1 MDSDRLKILG
11 TPSVR
16 TRVAGGFAV
25 LLALLVAV
33 AAATFQLMGPVD
45 SGAGRVRRD
54 SSKAEI
60 AGALLLK
67 VSDARASVAQYALTA
82 SSSDQKAATD
92 SLGRLGLAIARTVT
106 SSGRDEDGL
115 TALAVRY
122 RTSVDR
128 TFSAVELRRS
138 GIESLLSADTEIRM
152 VTSAIAEAME
162 RETDLDLIRGGMR
175 LAQSFQES
183 DAAAVRFL
191 ASRSPADSNIA
202 ERALTALPAEL
213 AELARLAGANHRIRR
228 FVSALME
235 PLDVHT
241 EALQRVVA
249 ADDLLRHAAVERDAA
264 SVAVLR
270 AATTELDNAA
280 RSQREAVASM
290 LASIGFVHRLL
301 LAISL
306 TAIAIG
312 VALAVLIGRALLA
325 QFYALETAEA
335 ALRKKSVLL
344 ETTLANM
351 DQGLIMVTAE
361 RTIGVFNDR
370 AAQLLDLP
378 PELMGGGASFDS
390 VVRYQR
396 ERGEFT
402 EHSDSDMWSPRQRR
416 GPKDL
421 GPMHEWRRPNGTV
434 LEIRSVASPDGGV
447 VRTFTDI
454 TERRL
459 AEERVIYAAEHDVLT
474 QLPNRALFAQ
484 RLRKAM
490 SLAESDG
497 TGLAVLFL
505 DLDRFKLV
513 NDTLGHGAG
522 DELLLQL
529 ADRMRTVMREDDT
542 LARMGGD
549 EFALVMPGVCAPD
562 AAIVTAERMLTVVRE
577 PYWLPQGTACVGVS
591 IGISFFPTQGRSAEA
606 LLSHADLALYRAK
619 TLGRDRYCIFDEALD
634 NGRHDERI
642 LENSLQFALQ
652 AEQFV
657 LEYQPICDIGTGRII
672 GTEALVRW
680 HHPTK
685 GVIFPASFIPL
696 VERTGLIVELGRW
709 VMETACREA
718 LSWAIPIGV
727 SVNVAPTQLRRRE
740 IVEEVRDLLVA
751 TGLPPSR
758 LTLEVT
764 EGQLLEE
771 TAEMLGRITAL
782 RDLGVRVALDDF
794 GTGRS
799 SLSTLRCFPFS
810 DIKID
815 CSFTQGMLQDERS
828 RGLIEAILQVCRVM
842 NLDCVAEGVE
852 TAEQFAALESMGC
865 SHAQGY
871 LIGYPEPP
879 ATIRRTLWRV
889 AAEERQDLSKTQ
901 ADAKA
906 VV

>member
-1 MDSDRLKILG
+1 MAGDRLKTPS
-11 TPSVR
+11 TPSVPIR
-16 TRVAGGFAV
+16 IGGGFAV

-33 AAATFQLMGPVD
+33 AVATFQLMGPVD
-45 SGAGRVRRD
+45 SGAARVSRA
-54 SSKAEI
+54 SATAEI
-60 AGALLLK
+60 AGALLLQ

-82 SSSDQKAATD
+82 SMADQKAATD
-92 SLGRLGLAIARTVT
+92 SLGRLGRAIALAVT
-106 SSGRDEDGL
+106 SSGRDEAGL
-115 TALAVRY
+115 AALAVRY
-122 RTSVDR
+122 RTSVDK
-128 TFSAVELRRS
+128 TFSAVELRRA
-138 GIESLLSADTEIRM
+138 GIESLLSADTEMRM
-152 VTSAIAEAME
+152 ITSAIAEAME
-162 RETDLDLIRGGMR
+162 RETDADLIRSGMR
-175 LAQSFQES
+175 MAQSFQEI
-183 DAAAVRFL
+183 DAAAMRFVT
-191 ASRSPADSNIA
+191 SRSPADSNIA
-202 ERALTALPAEL
+202 GQVLTALPAEL
-213 AELARLAGANHRIRR
+213 GELARLAGDNPRIRR

-241 EALQRVVA
+241 EALQRVVE
-249 ADDLLRHAAVERDAA
+249 ADDLLRRAAVERDAA
-264 SVAVLR
+264 SAAVLK
-270 AATTELDNAA
+270 AATMELDNAGG
-280 RSQREAVASM
+280 SQREAVASM

-312 VALAVLIGRALLA
+312 VALAVRIGRALLA
-325 QFYALETAEA
+325 QFHKLEATQV

-351 DQGLIMVTAE
+351 DQGLVMVTAE

-370 AAQLLDLP
+370 ALQLLDLP
-378 PELMGGGASFDS
+378 SELMGGGATFDS

-396 ERGEFT
+396 EHGEFA
-402 EHSDSDMWSPRQRR
+402 ELSDSDMWSPHQRR

-421 GPMHEWRRPNGTV
+421 RPMHEWRRPNGTV
-434 LEIRSVASPDGGV
+434 LEIRSVAMPDGGV
-447 VRTFTDI
+447 VRTYTDI
-454 TERRL
+454 TERKL
-459 AEERVIYAAEHDVLT
+459 AEARVIYAAQHDVLT
-474 QLPNRALFAQ
+474 RLPNRALFAQ
-484 RLRKAM
+484 QLAKAM

-549 EFALVMPGVCAPD
+549 EFALVMPDVSAPD
-562 AAIVTAERMLTVVRE
+562 AAIVTAERLLTVVRE
-577 PYWLPQGTACVGVS
+577 PYWLPQGTACIGVS
-591 IGISFFPTQGRSAEA
+591 IGISFFPTQGRSAET
-606 LLSHADLALYRAK
+606 LLNHADLALYRAK
-619 TLGRDRYCIFDEALD
+619 TAGRDRYCVFDEVLD
-634 NGRHDERI
+634 GGRHDERI

-652 AEQFV
+652 EEQFM
-657 LEYQPICDIGTGRII
+657 LEYQPIWDIGAKRVVGA
-672 GTEALVRW
+672 EALLRW
-680 HHPTK
+680 NHPTK
-685 GVIFPASFIPL
+685 GIIYPASFIPL
-696 VERTGLIVELGRW
+696 ADRTGLIVDLGRW

-718 LSWAIPIGV
+718 LSWAMPIGV
-727 SVNVAPTQLRRRE
+727 SVNVAPAQLRRRE
-740 IVEEVRDLLVA
+740 IVDEVRKLLAA
-751 TGLPPSR
+751 TRLPPAR

-782 RDLGVRVALDDF
+782 RDLGIRVALDDF

-815 CSFTQGMLQDERS
+815 CSFTQGILQDNRS

-842 NLDCVAEGVE
+842 NIDCVAEGVE
-852 TAEQFAALESMGC
+852 TVEQLVALESMGC
-865 SHAQGY
+865 SHAQGH

-879 ATIRRTLWRV
+879 VTIRRTLWRV
-889 AAEERQDLSKTQ
+889 AADERLDLSETP
-901 ADAKA
+901 ADVKA

>member
-1 MDSDRLKILG
+1 MASDRLKTWA
-11 TPSVR
+11 TPSVGIR
-16 TRVAGGFAV
+16 IAGGFAV
-25 LLALLVAV
+25 LLALLVGV
-33 AAATFQLMGPVD
+33 AAATFQLIGPVD
-45 SGAGRVRRD
+45 SLAGRVRRE
-54 SSKAEI
+54 STKVEI
-60 AGALLLK
+60 AGALLLN

-82 SSSDQKAATD
+82 SVADQKAATD
-92 SLGRLGLAIARTVT
+92 SLGRLGRAIGRTVT
-106 SSGRDEDGL
+106 SGRRDEHGL
-115 TALAVRY
+115 AALAVRY
-122 RTSVDR
+122 RTSVDE
-128 TFSAVELRRS
+128 TFSAVERRRA
-138 GIESLLSADTEIRM
+138 GIESLLAADTEIRM
-152 VTSAIAEAME
+152 ITSAIAEAME
-162 RETDLDLIRGGMR
+162 RETDANLIRSGMR
-175 LAQSFQES
+175 MAQSFQES
-183 DAAAVRFL
+183 DAAAIRFL
-191 ASRSPADSNIA
+191 ASRSPADANIA
-202 ERALTALPAEL
+202 ARELTILPAEL
-213 AELARLAGANHRIRR
+213 GELARLAGANPRIRR
-228 FVSALME
+228 FVAALME

-241 EALQRVVA
+241 EALQSVVE
-249 ADDLLRHAAVERDAA
+249 ADALLRRAAVERDAA
-264 SVAVLR
+264 SAAVLQ
-270 AATTELDNAA
+270 AATTELDNAG
-280 RSQREAVASM
+280 RSQREAVAAM
-290 LASIGFVHRLL
+290 LVSISFVHRLL
-301 LAISL
+301 LVISL

-312 VALAVLIGRALLA
+312 VALAVLIGRALLS
-325 QFYALETAEA
+325 QFQALEAA
-335 ALRKKSVLL
+335 QGALRKKSVLL

-351 DQGLIMVTAE
+351 DQGLVMVTAE

-370 AAQLLDLP
+370 GVQLLDLP
-378 PELMGGGASFDS
+378 SELMRGGAPFDA

-396 ERGEFT
+396 EHGEFA
-402 EHSDSDMWSPRQRR
+402 EQSDCDMWSPHQRR

-434 LEIRSVASPDGGV
+434 LEIRSVALPDGGV

-454 TERRL
+454 TERKL
-459 AEERVIYAAEHDVLT
+459 AEERVIYAAQHDVLT
-474 QLPNRALFAQ
+474 RLPNRALFAQ
-484 RLRKAM
+484 QLGKAM

-497 TGLAVLFL
+497 TALAVLFL

-549 EFALVMPGVCAPD
+549 EFALVMPGVCPPD

-591 IGISFFPTQGRSAEA
+591 IGLAFFPAQGRSAET
-606 LLSHADLALYRAK
+606 LLNHADLALYRAK
-619 TLGRDRYCIFDEALD
+619 TTGRDRYCVFDEALD
-634 NGRHDERI
+634 GGRQDERV

-652 AEQFV
+652 EEQFS
-657 LEYQPICDIGTGRII
+657 LDYQPIWDIGAKRVVGA
-672 GTEALVRW
+672 EALLRW
-680 HHPTK
+680 HHPTR
-685 GVIFPASFIPL
+685 GVIYPAGFIPL

-727 SVNVAPTQLRRRE
+727 SVNVAPAQLRRRE
-740 IVEEVRDLLVA
+740 IVEEVRNLLAA

-771 TAEMLGRITAL
+771 TADMLGRIAAL
-782 RDLGVRVALDDF
+782 RDLGVRVGLDDF

-815 CSFTQGMLQDERS
+815 RSFTQGILQDERS

-852 TAEQFAALESMGC
+852 TAEQLAALESMGC

-889 AAEERQDLSKTQ
+889 AGDERQDLSKTQ
-901 ADAKA
+901 ADVKA